1 VSLAGGHIA
10 GFRVAFGGL
19 LATLLL
25 ALAASDLRAMILPDR
40 LNVMLA
46 GAGLG
51 QSLLL
56 GLPELRD
63 AALGSIIGGGLLGL
77 VAAVFRQL
85 RGRDGLGLGEVKLV
99 GAAGLWVGW
108 QGVPLLLSVAST
120 TALAFVALRAAGQ
133 GRLERTARLP
143 FGPFLAVGTVASWLS
158 LALP

>member
-1 VSLAGGHIA
+1 VSLAGGHID
-10 GFRVAFGGL
+10 GFRIAFGGL

-46 GAGLG
+46 GIGLG

-63 AALGSIIGGGLLGL
+63 AALGSMIGGGLLGGL
-77 VAAVFRQL
+77 AALFRRL
-85 RGRDGLGLGEVKLV
+85 RGSDGLGLGDVKLV

-108 QGVPLLLSVAST
+108 QGMPLLLSVAST
-120 TALAFVALRAAGQ
+120 TALAFVALRAAAQ

>member
-1 VSLAGGHIA
+1 MSLAVGDIDGVRI
-10 GFRVAFGGL
+10 AFGGL

-25 ALAASDLRAMILPDR
+25 ALAAHDLKAMILPDR

-46 GAGLG
+46 GAGVG
-51 QSLLL
+51 QSLML

-63 AALGSIIGGGLLGL
+63 AALGSMIGGGLLGGL
-77 VAAVFRQL
+77 AALFRRL
-85 RGRDGLGLGEVKLV
+85 RGSDGLGLGDVKLV

-133 GRLERTARLP
+133 GRLERAARLP